1 MSVHFGR
8 SGADEFFPQ
17 VQVQIFFLDVN
28 KKNKKQKTNKK
39 QNKTKQK
46 QKKIP
51 AEITVK

>member
-17 VQVQIFFLDVN
+17 VQVQIFFLDIN
-28 KKNKKQKTNKK
+28 RKKKTKNKKTNKK

-46 QKKIP
+46 YQQKLQ
-51 AEITVK
+51 